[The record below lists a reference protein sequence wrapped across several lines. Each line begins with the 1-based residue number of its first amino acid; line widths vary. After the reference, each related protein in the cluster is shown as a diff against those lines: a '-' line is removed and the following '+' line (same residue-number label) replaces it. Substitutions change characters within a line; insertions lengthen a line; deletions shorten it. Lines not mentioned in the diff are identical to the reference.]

1 MSDCR
6 NKSPPIGKSFTVDL
20 QPRLGSPIATGKV
33 NSPSIDNT
41 FHLVNNCSEDWY
53 HRTMT
58 YRFHKRDGRYI
69 RRTTIFNPI
78 LITLFVAVLFSGY
91 YCQSGSCESP
101 IAADSVVDS
110 IGVNIHLHFGDTVYG
125 NFPLIESLLKNL
137 GVRHTRDGLIDTTW
151 QAYYDRHIA
160 LGKLGIRCI
169 FITNPAE
176 SDAVLVNWPRRVPG
190 AFEGYEAPNE
200 FDNGRNANWAQ
211 TINAFMPRLYHAVKS
226 DPETARYPVIGP
238 SVIRP
243 PDFAPLSGISSDFDF
258 ANLHNY
264 FAGRNPG
271 TGGWG
276 ANGYGSIAFN
286 MNLASSAWPG
296 KPMMTTETG
305 YYTDAGHDSI
315 PEQIEGEYV
324 PRLVLEQ
331 MLHGIKR
338 TYFYELID
346 ENTTA
351 KSNEGYFGLA
361 HVDGS
366 PKPAYTALKGMIA
379 LFADPGPA
387 FALRD
392 FDFTLDGAPANVHH
406 MLAAK
411 RDGSY
416 YLAIWIEAQNYDV
429 NKKQATPSTPIEV
442 TLASRHTFA
451 TAEVI
456 QFGEDGSPST
466 KTIKPG
472 ANIPLI
478 VSDRIVVL
486 HLK

>member
-1 MSDCR
+1 M
-6 NKSPPIGKSFTVDL
+6 
-20 QPRLGSPIATGKV
+20 
-33 NSPSIDNT
+33 
-41 FHLVNNCSEDWY
+41 
-53 HRTMT
+53 
-58 YRFHKRDGRYI
+58 
-69 RRTTIFNPI
+69 
-78 LITLFVAVLFSGY
+78 
-91 YCQSGSCESP
+91 
-101 IAADSVVDS
+101 ADSVVDS

-151 QAYYDRHIA
+151 KPYYDRHVA
-160 LGKLGIRCI
+160 LGKLGIRGI

-176 SDAVLVNWPRRVPG
+176 SDAVLVNWPKRVPG

-200 FDNGRNANWAQ
+200 SDNSGNAKWAQ
-211 TINAFMPRLYHAVKS
+211 TINSFMPRLYHAVKS
-226 DPETARYPVIGP
+226 DPETAGYPVIGP

-243 PDFAPLSGISSDFDF
+243 QDFAPLSGTSAYFDF

-296 KPMMTTETG
+296 KPIMTTETG
-305 YYTDAGHDSI
+305 YYTDAGNDSI
-315 PEQIEGEYV
+315 PEDIEGEYV

-366 PKPAYTALKGMIA
+366 PKPAYTALKGLIA

-387 FALRD
+387 FALPNLD
-392 FDFTLDGAPANVHH
+392 FALNGAPPNVHH
-406 MLAAK
+406 ILTAK

-416 YLAIWIEAQNYDV
+416 NLAIWIEAKNYDV
-429 NKKQATPSTPIEV
+429 NKKQATPSTPV
-442 TLASRHTFA
+442 QVAFASRRTFA

-456 QFGEDGSPST
+456 QFGEDGSLST
-466 KTIKPG
+466 KKIKPG
-472 ANIPLI
+472 ASIPLM

-486 HLK
+486 HLQ